1 MLDVTRNWVTS
12 IFPIAGPATL
22 PSPVMAYRISATRS
36 ASTSPRD
43 ITGLVWRVRHHAGHQ
58 VALQMLGEADDLTA
72 WNRLTFQKYP
82 LRSFARLG
90 AGIAISWKRWQ
101 DQRSQNL
108 MSASR

>member
-1 MLDVTRNWVTS
+1 MCSRWATS

-22 PSPVMAYRISATRS
+22 RSPVMAYRISATRS

-43 ITGLVWRVRHHAGHQ
+43 ITGLVSRVSHAGHQ

-82 LRSFARLG
+82 LRSFAAWVPVSQS
-90 AGIAISWKRWQ
+90 AG
-101 DQRSQNL
+101 
-108 MSASR
+108 SAGRTNVHKT